1 MFLQMIANHELTMLQ
16 KKENFIAWLKV
27 FAEKVGDCMPDEEA
41 IILPYPKFE
50 GVCLEY
56 KQEKARQKEDYCHY
70 SYSCCIFHEDISNI
84 RLVRQKG
91 SFVCCKVCTSCQTR
105 IFKARSQQE
114 IDLLKQLQLAQVE
127 KQRNERIN
135 YSHREAAMSLP
146 DHILLI
152 KRDGMDQSKTNVPLY
167 ARQTSDRTIGIR
179 LVGVKVHGKGDYVY
193 LVDSTVC
200 GGANLMIEI
209 HRLTVLH
216 LQSNNKLP
224 TKNPKLYLQ

>member
-1 MFLQMIANHELTMLQ
+1 MSA
-16 KKENFIAWLKV
+16 A
-27 FAEKVGDCMPDEEA
+27 
-41 IILPYPKFE
+41 KF
-50 GVCLEY
+50 
-56 KQEKARQKEDYCHY
+56 DT
-70 SYSCCIFHEDISNI
+70 SY
-84 RLVRQKG
+84 
-91 SFVCCKVCTSCQTR
+91 QTR

-114 IDLLKQLQLAQVE
+114 RDLLKQLRLAHVE

-167 ARQTSDRTIGIR
+167 ARRTSDRTIGIR
-179 LVGVKVHGKGDYVY
+179 LVGVKVHGQGDYVY
-193 LVDSTVC
+193 LVDLTVC

-224 TKNPKLYLQ
+224 TKKTQTLCAVRIKTRSCKGFYQSLFLAKFSMKCMLVSSWLVTHVRILINFSVSSKI

>member
-1 MFLQMIANHELTMLQ
+1 
-16 KKENFIAWLKV
+16 
-27 FAEKVGDCMPDEEA
+27 MPDEEA

-56 KQEKARQKEDYCHY
+56 KQERHAKKKIIVTTAIAAVFLMKTFQTSDWFNRKAVLSAAKFDT
-70 SYSCCIFHEDISNI
+70 SY
-84 RLVRQKG
+84 
-91 SFVCCKVCTSCQTR
+91 QTR

-114 IDLLKQLQLAQVE
+114 RDLLKQLRLAHVE
-127 KQRNERIN
+127 KQRNESIN
-135 YSHREAAMSLP
+135 YYSHREAAISSS
-146 DHILLI
+146 DHILSI

-167 ARQTSDRTIGIR
+167 ARRTSDCTIGIR

-209 HRLTVLH
+209 LRLTVLH
-216 LQSNNKLP
+216 LQNNNTLP
-224 TKNPKLYLQ
+224 TKKPILYLQLENCSENKNKVLFGFLPCH